1 MSDDSSWSTEFTR
14 RRVLGGVLTVGAASS
29 AAGAGTFALFDDTE
43 TSSANT
49 VQAGTLDLQV
59 NGGGT
64 NTVLDVSDVAPGDSG
79 SDSTRIR
86 NAGTLPGYLTLGV
99 SGFKTPEN
107 GVNEPEAAARREN
120 DPQGPDAG
128 GDHTGELAQSLL
140 VKMKLVTNEE
150 THHLVGSENDYELAS
165 AVRLGEY
172 SVNDTSGQEDLAL
185 NSGEEVEFVTEYQI
199 SDNVGNEIQSD
210 SVVAELVF
218 ALVQERGQTVVP
230 ETRTVD
236 ALTIGPNGNNAGVR
250 FDVTNDFGQE
260 ATVSAVHVQPENT
273 DLELLSDERGG
284 SGYQNGNYDFG
295 ADVYIN
301 ASTDGWVDGGS
312 GEFTVPGWIDL
323 SADGYSDSAD
333 QKAVLSAGQTAT
345 VSLYAFRQTQNGYP
359 VDMTGRPVRVTLDV
373 TLADGTE
380 TFVPLTMTPE

>member
-1 MSDDSSWSTEFTR
+1 MNDDNTRSTELTR
-14 RRVLGGVLTVGAASS
+14 RRVLGSVLTVGAASS
-29 AAGAGTFALFDDTE
+29 AAGAGTFALFSDTE

-59 NGGGT
+59 NGSGT
-64 NTVLDVSDVAPGDSG
+64 NTVVDVTNVAPGDTG
-79 SDSTRIR
+79 SDSTTIR
-86 NAGTLPGYLTLGV
+86 NDGTLDGYLTIGV
-99 SGFKTPEN
+99 AGFKTPEN
-107 GVNEPEAAARREN
+107 GVNEPEAGATRES
-120 DPQGPDAG
+120 DPQGPNAG

-140 VKMKLVTNEE
+140 VKMMLVTNEE
-150 THHLVGSENDYELAS
+150 THYLVGSENDYELAS

-333 QKAVLSAGQTAT
+333 QKAVLSASQTAT